1 MDSGDLEL
9 GKLSGVVVVMGACGS
24 GKSSLGKYIANSCS
38 PHSVFIEGDDF
49 HPIQNVSK
57 MSQGTNQYR

>member
-1 MDSGDLEL
+1 MEGQNLEL

-24 GKSSLGKYIANSCS
+24 GKSSLGRYIANSCS
-38 PHSVFIEGDDF
+38 TNSEFIEGDDF

-57 MSQGTNQYR
+57 MSQGTNQ

>member
-1 MDSGDLEL
+1 MDRQDLEL

-24 GKSSLGKYIANSCS
+24 GKSSLGKFISNSCS
-38 PHSVFIEGDDF
+38 PNSEFIEGDDF

-57 MSQGTNQYR
+57 MSQGTN